1 MASQQGKVGKKFHT
15 FDRHAEAGGLC
26 DRILATMPGG
36 LVILDASSGKP
47 SIVYCNPAFEKI
59 TGYASAEVIGRNCFF
74 LQGIDTDQDA
84 IEQIHQALQLGHE
97 CQVVLKNYRKDGTP
111 FWNELIVAPVWD
123 ATGELTQFLVFH
135 TDITE
140 RQLAE
145 QQSQAALQQ
154 SETRL
159 GLALNAASMG
169 VWEWERQTGQLTWS
183 ANAESLLG
191 FPPGSFGSTYEA
203 YLKCIHP
210 EECDRVT
217 EAIAQIVEASRTEDL
232 AGRLFSLEHRLLCP
246 DGTVRWVAVTGTLFC
261 DQTHTP
267 TRVTGTVMDI
277 TGRKQ
282 VETALWKQATGERL
296 LRNMNQRI
304 RQSLN
309 LEEVLKTAVSQV
321 RQFLNTDRVTI
332 YRFDSDGRGVGVV
345 ESVGTGWT
353 KSLGTQIH
361 SRYFGENHLP
371 LYQQGEV
378 QAIENIDTANLS
390 QCQIDW
396 LVKFQVKANLVVPIV
411 QNKTEVKG
419 LFLNPHTSTSPPPPS
434 TPQSSVLSPHSS
446 SNPQSSALSPQS
458 SSNPQLWG
466 LLVAQNCTETRQWQ
480 ASEIELLKQL
490 SVLLAIAIQQ
500 STLFEQLEAELVE
513 RKQAEEA
520 LQKSEA
526 QLRKKTTKLKQ
537 ALHRLRKTQT
547 QLIQSEKMSSLGQL
561 VAGVAHEINNP
572 VSFIYGNLTPALQY
586 AQDLLHL
593 LNLYQQHY
601 PQPAA
606 EIQTEAE
613 AMDWE
618 FLVEDFPRLLD
629 SMQMG
634 AERIRQ
640 IVLSLRNFSRHDESQ
655 KKPVDLHEG
664 IDSTLL
670 ILQHRLKPQGG
681 KPGILIIKEYGDLPK
696 VECYAGQ
703 INQVFMNLLSNAIDA
718 LDQEDVQA
726 SWVMNHGEES
736 SDRQFPFA
744 NSPLPTI
751 RICTTANNQNQVI
764 IRIAD
769 NGCGIPEAVQKRI
782 FDPFFTTKPVGEG
795 TGLGLSISYQVVVE
809 RHGGQLKCLS
819 TPGQGTEFVLEIPLQ
834 QSTASATPLPMA
846 PSQVA

>member
-1 MASQQGKVGKKFHT
+1 MASQQGKLGKFQTLNPHP
-15 FDRHAEAGGLC
+15 EARGLC
-26 DRILATMPGG
+26 DRVLAAMPGG
-36 LVILDASSGKP
+36 LVIMDASSPKP

-59 TGYASAEVIGRNCFF
+59 TGYASEEVIGRDCCF
-74 LQGIDTDQDA
+74 LQGVDTDRAA
-84 IEQIHQALQLGHE
+84 IEQIRQALQLAKE
-97 CQVVLKNYRKDGTP
+97 CRVVLKNYRKDGTP

-140 RQLAE
+140 RKVAE
-145 QQSQAALQQ
+145 QPSQAALQK

-191 FPPGSFGSTYEA
+191 FPPGSFGSTYQA
-203 YLKCIHP
+203 YLNCIHP

-217 EAIAQIVEASRTEDL
+217 AAIAQIVEASRTENL
-232 AGRLFSLEHRLLCP
+232 AGRLFSIEHRLLCP
-246 DGTVRWVAVTGTLFC
+246 DGAVRWVAVTGSLFC
-261 DQTHTP
+261 DQTNTP
-267 TRVTGTVMDI
+267 ARVAGTVMDI

-282 VETALWKQATGERL
+282 VETALWQQATGERL
-296 LRNMNQRI
+296 LRTMNQRI

-332 YRFDSDGRGVGVV
+332 YRLDSNGRGVGVV

-353 KSLGTQIH
+353 ESLGTQIH

-371 LYQQGEV
+371 LYQQGEI

-396 LVKFQVKANLVVPIV
+396 LGQFQVKANLVVPIV
-411 QNKTEVKG
+411 QNRAEVKG
-419 LFLNPHTSTSPPPPS
+419 LFLS
-434 TPQSSVLSPHSS
+434 PQSSS
-446 SNPQSSALSPQS
+446 LSPQS
-458 SSNPQLWG
+458 SSLSPQPSSSPQLWG
-466 LLVAQNCTETRQWQ
+466 LLVAQNCAGTRQWQ
-480 ASEIELLKQL
+480 ASEVELLKQL
-490 SVLLAIAIQQ
+490 SVQLAIAIQQ

-601 PQPAA
+601 PQPVA
-606 EIQTEAE
+606 EIQTQAE

-640 IVLSLRNFSRHDESQ
+640 IVLS
-655 KKPVDLHEG
+655 
-664 IDSTLL
+664 
-670 ILQHRLKPQGG
+670 
-681 KPGILIIKEYGDLPK
+681 
-696 VECYAGQ
+696 
-703 INQVFMNLLSNAIDA
+703 
-718 LDQEDVQA
+718 
-726 SWVMNHGEES
+726 
-736 SDRQFPFA
+736 
-744 NSPLPTI
+744 
-751 RICTTANNQNQVI
+751 
-764 IRIAD
+764 
-769 NGCGIPEAVQKRI
+769 
-782 FDPFFTTKPVGEG
+782 
-795 TGLGLSISYQVVVE
+795 
-809 RHGGQLKCLS
+809 
-819 TPGQGTEFVLEIPLQ
+819 
-834 QSTASATPLPMA
+834 
-846 PSQVA
+846 

>member
-1 MASQQGKVGKKFHT
+1 MASQQGTLGKFHT
-15 FDRHAEAGGLC
+15 LNQHPEAGGLC
-26 DRILATMPGG
+26 DRVLATMPGG
-36 LVILDASSGKP
+36 LVILDASSTKP

-59 TGYASAEVIGRNCFF
+59 TGYTSAEVIGRDCCF
-74 LQGIDTDQDA
+74 LQGVDTDQDA
-84 IEQIHQALQLGHE
+84 IEQIRHALHVAQE
-97 CQVVLKNYRKDGTP
+97 CRVALKNYRKDGTP
-111 FWNELIVAPVWD
+111 FWNELIIAPVWD
-123 ATGELTQFLVFH
+123 ASGKLTQFLVFQ
-135 TDITE
+135 TDITK
-140 RQLAE
+140 RKLAE
-145 QQSQAALQQ
+145 QQPQAALQQ

-169 VWEWERQTGQLTWS
+169 VWEWEKQTGQLTWS

-232 AGRLFSLEHRLLCP
+232 AGRLFSIEHRLLCP
-246 DGTVRWVAVTGTLFC
+246 DGAVRWVAVTGTLFC

-267 TRVTGTVMDI
+267 TRVAGTVMDI

-282 VETALWKQATGERL
+282 VETALWQQATGERL
-296 LRNMNQRI
+296 LRTMNQRI

-332 YRFDSDGRGVGVV
+332 YRLHSDGCGVGAV
-345 ESVGTGWT
+345 ESVGTGWAE
-353 KSLGTQIH
+353 SLGTQIH
-361 SRYFGENHLP
+361 SRCFGENHLS
-371 LYQQGEV
+371 LYQQGEI

-396 LVKFQVKANLVVPIV
+396 LAQFQVKASLVVPIV

-419 LFLNPHTSTSPPPPS
+419 LFLSPHTSTSPVPS
-434 TPQSSVLSPHSS
+434 STPHSS
-446 SNPQSSALSPQS
+446 SNPYS

-466 LLVAQNCTETRQWQ
+466 LLVAQNCTGTRQWQ
-480 ASEIELLKQL
+480 ASEVELLKQL
-490 SVLLAIAIQQ
+490 SVQLAIAIQQ

-681 KPGILIIKEYGDLPK
+681 KPGILIVKQYGDLPQ

-718 LDQEDVQA
+718 LERETVQA
-726 SWVMNHGEES
+726 SWVMSHGEES
-736 SDRQFPFA
+736 CDRSFPITP
-744 NSPLPTI
+744 SPLPTI
-751 RICTTANNQNQVI
+751 RICTTLNNKNQVV

-769 NGCGIPEAVQKRI
+769 NGGGIPESVQKRI

-819 TPGQGTEFVLEIPLQ
+819 TPGQGTEFILEIPLQ
-834 QSTASATPLPMA
+834 QCSESATPLPMA

>member
-1 MASQQGKVGKKFHT
+1 
-15 FDRHAEAGGLC
+15 L
-26 DRILATMPGG
+26 
-36 LVILDASSGKP
+36 
-47 SIVYCNPAFEKI
+47 
-59 TGYASAEVIGRNCFF
+59 
-74 LQGIDTDQDA
+74 
-84 IEQIHQALQLGHE
+84 
-97 CQVVLKNYRKDGTP
+97 
-111 FWNELIVAPVWD
+111 
-123 ATGELTQFLVFH
+123 
-135 TDITE
+135 
-140 RQLAE
+140 
-145 QQSQAALQQ
+145 
-154 SETRL
+154 
-159 GLALNAASMG
+159 
-169 VWEWERQTGQLTWS
+169 
-183 ANAESLLG
+183 
-191 FPPGSFGSTYEA
+191 
-203 YLKCIHP
+203 
-210 EECDRVT
+210 
-217 EAIAQIVEASRTEDL
+217 
-232 AGRLFSLEHRLLCP
+232 
-246 DGTVRWVAVTGTLFC
+246 
-261 DQTHTP
+261 
-267 TRVTGTVMDI
+267 
-277 TGRKQ
+277 
-282 VETALWKQATGERL
+282 
-296 LRNMNQRI
+296 
-304 RQSLN
+304 
-309 LEEVLKTAVSQV
+309 
-321 RQFLNTDRVTI
+321 
-332 YRFDSDGRGVGVV
+332 DSDGRGVGVV
-345 ESVGTGWT
+345 ESVGTGWAE
-353 KSLGTQIH
+353 SLGTQIH

-371 LYQQGEV
+371 LYQQGEI

-396 LVKFQVKANLVVPIV
+396 LGQFQVKANLVVPIV

-419 LFLNPHTSTSPPPPS
+419 LVPSPQSSTSSLPSS
-434 TPQSSVLSPHSS
+434 TPQSSLLSPH
-446 SNPQSSALSPQS
+446 S

-466 LLVAQNCTETRQWQ
+466 LLVAQNCAGTRQWQ
-480 ASEIELLKQL
+480 TSEVELLKQL
-490 SVLLAIAIQQ
+490 GVQLAIAIQQ

-526 QLRKKTTKLKQ
+526 QLRRKTTKLKQ
-537 ALHRLRKTQT
+537 ALYRLRKTQT

-640 IVLSLRNFSRHDESQ
+640 IVLSLRNFSRHDESL

-681 KPGILIIKEYGDLPK
+681 KPGILIVKEYGNLPH

-703 INQVFMNLLSNAIDA
+703 MNQVFMNLLGNAIDA
-718 LDQEDVQA
+718 LEGENGDG
-726 SWVMNHGEES
+726 SWVMSHKEES
-736 SDRQFPFA
+736 CDRQFPITY
-744 NSPLPTI
+744 SPSPTI
-751 RICTTANNQNQVI
+751 RICTTLNNNNQVV

-834 QSTASATPLPMA
+834 QSAESATPLPMA